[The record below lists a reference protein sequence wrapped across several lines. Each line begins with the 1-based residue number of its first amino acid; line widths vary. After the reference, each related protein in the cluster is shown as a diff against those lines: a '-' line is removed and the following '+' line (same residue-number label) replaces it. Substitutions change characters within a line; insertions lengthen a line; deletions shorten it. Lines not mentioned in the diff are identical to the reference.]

1 MSLIQKEFSYGYYQK
16 QDGLKRLVGLGV
28 FFGMMAFSVYF
39 ILQTLTQSVLTDAAP
54 YIMQPSYFSTGSLYL
69 AVSAVGFLVYFGSRF
84 DQISFAEVYDNS
96 WYCMAQLGYRIGAM
110 VLAKLFAQSVS
121 VLIMHTAGFLVTLLL
136 SSILKFPMVVDYLP
150 SQYFLGL
157 MNAEMM
163 LVAAM
168 FLSMLTRDRSNARSW
183 LTFLSLI
190 LFLLQFPSGFFAI
203 ATDRARMSDFFG
215 LWTGS
220 WYLWAVTGCLILALF
235 ACVRRGARLAGLF
248 NPPAETGAPR
258 LGARVGEGVRVV
270 VASDS
275 PNAFI
280 RRQARKLEAAYH
292 PVRRFNLLSFLS
304 TFVLVVVI
312 VAMLAVN
319 LVLLVFNYASPEKE
333 TAVMGYIPYIFQS
346 TTMEPTVYYNDIAF
360 FEKVDQYV
368 KIDLGDIVLYKDDV
382 GVVQVRKLL
391 AYSVDPETGGER
403 IEADITH
410 YVEGAQKDA
419 LKTTLTRRQIYGRLV
434 GTNRYIGVVV
444 LFANTMLGRL
454 LFLLIPTVLIFFSG
468 PIFALVRQIGRT
480 QAAREARPG
489 GAKGAASR

>member
-1 MSLIQKEFSYGYYQK
+1 MSLTRRSSATKLPEAGRP
-16 QDGLKRLVGLGV
+16 KRSSLAYFLAW
-28 FFGMMAFSVYF
+28 AFSVYF

-150 SQYFLGL
+150 SQYFSGADECRNDAGRGDVSVDVTRGPVERPLL
-157 MNAEMM
+157 AY
-163 LVAAM
+163 LPFADPLFAAV
-168 FLSMLTRDRSNARSW
+168 S
-183 LTFLSLI
+183 
-190 LFLLQFPSGFFAI
+190 SGFFAI

-333 TAVMGYIPYIFQS
+333 TAVMGYIPTS
-346 TTMEPTVYYNDIAF
+346 SSRPPW
-360 FEKVDQYV
+360 
-368 KIDLGDIVLYKDDV
+368 
-382 GVVQVRKLL
+382 
-391 AYSVDPETGGER
+391 SPPS
-403 IEADITH
+403 IT
-410 YVEGAQKDA
+410 
-419 LKTTLTRRQIYGRLV
+419 TTLRFLKRLTSTSRLTWATSCCTR
-434 GTNRYIGVVV
+434 
-444 LFANTMLGRL
+444 TMSAWCRCASSWR
-454 LFLLIPTVLIFFSG
+454 IRWTPKPVESASKPTS
-468 PIFALVRQIGRT
+468 PTMSRARRRT
-480 QAAREARPG
+480 RSRP
-489 GAKGAASR
+489 R